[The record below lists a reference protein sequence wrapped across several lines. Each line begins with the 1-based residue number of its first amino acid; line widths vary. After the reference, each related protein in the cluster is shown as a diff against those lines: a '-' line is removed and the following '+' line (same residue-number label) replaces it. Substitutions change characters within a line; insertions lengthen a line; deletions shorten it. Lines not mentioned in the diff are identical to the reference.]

1 MKKFFLLAAV
11 TVTLFSASPLR
22 AESKIDG
29 NVILE
34 RIALYIPN
42 VLVDA
47 LDTFTVNIGFGAI
60 VEARLMA
67 TRAID
72 VGAGW
77 GLTAKMFK
85 AHNRQYGFG
94 IEEGWYWSFI
104 FIGEESYT
112 IRDSTSLVDKYIE
125 MRAGFPSPTRRCYDI
140 FSGSRDYWAIGGSLG
155 LLLDGDL
162 YIHPVE
168 LADFVLGL
176 FLIDIKNDNFTFSD
190 FR

>member
-1 MKKFFLLAAV
+1 MKKILLLSAVAVALFAAP
-11 TVTLFSASPLR
+11 SLR
-22 AESKIDG
+22 AETKIDG
-29 NVILE
+29 DLILE
-34 RIALYIPN
+34 RLALYIPN

-47 LDTFTVNIGFGAI
+47 LDTFSVNVGFGAI
-60 VEARLMA
+60 AEARLMA
-67 TRAID
+67 TRAVD

-104 FIGEESYT
+104 FVGEESYT

-140 FSGSRDYWAIGGSLG
+140 YSGSRDYWAIGGALG
-155 LLLDGDL
+155 LLIDGEV

>member
-1 MKKFFLLAAV
+1 MKKILLLSAVAVALFAAP
-11 TVTLFSASPLR
+11 SLR
-22 AESKIDG
+22 AETKIDG
-29 NVILE
+29 DLILE
-34 RIALYIPN
+34 RLALYIPN

-47 LDTFTVNIGFGAI
+47 LDTFSVNVGFGAI
-60 VEARLMA
+60 AEARLMA
-67 TRAID
+67 TRAVD

-104 FIGEESYT
+104 FVGEESYT

-140 FSGSRDYWAIGGSLG
+140 FSGSRDYWAIGGALG
-155 LLLDGDL
+155 LLIDGEV

-176 FLIDIKNDNFTFSD
+176 FLIDIKNDNFTFGD

>member
-11 TVTLFSASPLR
+11 TVTLFAAVPLR

-34 RIALYIPN
+34 RLALYIPN

-67 TRAID
+67 TRAVD

-104 FIGEESYT
+104 FVGEESYT

-140 FSGSRDYWAIGGSLG
+140 FEGARDYWAFGGALG
-155 LLLDGDL
+155 LLLDGEV

>member
-1 MKKFFLLAAV
+1 MKKLFLLAAV
-11 TVTLFSASPLR
+11 TVTLFSAAPLR

-34 RIALYIPN
+34 RLALYIPN

-60 VEARLMA
+60 AEARLMA
-67 TRAID
+67 TRAVD
-72 VGAGW
+72 VGAGY

-104 FIGEESYT
+104 FVGEESYT

-140 FSGSRDYWAIGGSLG
+140 FEGSRDYWAFGGALG
-155 LLLDGDL
+155 LLLDGEV